1 MQLQEAYQ
9 TVTWDIVCV
18 TDGLADR
25 VTANLISIPCLS
37 TAAFISEAA
46 SFMDGKRDRGIRE
59 ACLRSPLEVCVGR
72 CLLLSGR
79 VQVRQAWREGA
90 TWIIYRLDWLNG
102 IDYNRNDIKCRIT
115 LNAVSL
121 QLKKWPRT
129 DTNCVN
135 YQFSFNPNINQSV
148 RFHFIV
154 VFFLSSL
161 FVLFIL
167 CSENAHR
174 CQHGLKHDYS

>member
-1 MQLQEAYQ
+1 MQLQEACQ

-37 TAAFISEAA
+37 TAAFISKAA

-59 ACLRSPLEVCVGR
+59 ACLRGPLEGCVGR
-72 CLLLSGR
+72 CLLVSGR
-79 VQVRQAWREGA
+79 VQVRQAWREEA
-90 TWIIYRLDWLNG
+90 PWIIYRLDRLNDT
-102 IDYNRNDIKCRIT
+102 DYNRNDIKCRIT

-129 DTNCVN
+129 ASDEAL
-135 YQFSFNPNINQSV
+135 YDFSVCITLQTV
-148 RFHFIV
+148 
-154 VFFLSSL
+154 
-161 FVLFIL
+161 
-167 CSENAHR
+167 
-174 CQHGLKHDYS
+174 